1 MNKIFEENNS
11 VIFGAVKI
19 GDTIFPYTKA
29 NGIFMLEYPMFN
41 PKLAPKI
48 TEEGRKRM
56 KELEEFTKNIIKE
69 RNIKI
74 VYGK

>member
-1 MNKIFEENNS
+1 MDVKQELE
-11 VIFGAVKI
+11 FGSVKI
-19 GDTIFPYTKA
+19 GDTVFPYTKA

-41 PKLAPKI
+41 PELAPKI
-48 TEEGRKRM
+48 TEEGRKRI